1 MMKKEVLVLCITRAS
16 KATTVEAD
24 IMEAAAVPV
33 LVPVPVLALVEDEQ
47 DAREKIF
54 TEQNFIRKIFT
65 MH

>member
-1 MMKKEVLVLCITRAS
+1 ME
-16 KATTVEAD
+16 D
-24 IMEAAAVPV
+24 IMEDAQVVVRVQVVVQVVVHVHV
-33 LVPVPVLALVEDEQ
+33 LEVEEQ